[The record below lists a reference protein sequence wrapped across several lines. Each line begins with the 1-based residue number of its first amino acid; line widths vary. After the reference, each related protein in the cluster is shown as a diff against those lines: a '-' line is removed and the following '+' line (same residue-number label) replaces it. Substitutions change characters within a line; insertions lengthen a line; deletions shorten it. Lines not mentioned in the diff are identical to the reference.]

1 MTDKEK
7 KSAKNRRYYERHCK
21 KPDGIFL
28 DQRTGRVW
36 EHNGYSKRINW
47 SRQMLDDLRSMYP
60 NTFNYELAHIL
71 GVSSRT
77 MIRKARELGLKK
89 DREWLRGVYR
99 ENMKVAHILNKVH
112 GNKGQFKKGVRSSP
126 ETEFKSGRRK
136 PLTDEQ
142 ESKRRESL
150 KRSWCLR
157 RAKERRKKNEAV
169 AAI

>member
-7 KSAKNRRYYERHCK
+7 KSAKNRRYYERRFK

-36 EHNGYSKRINW
+36 EHRGYSKHIYW
-47 SRQMLDDLRSMYP
+47 SRQMLDDLRVMYP
-60 NTFNYELAHIL
+60 NTFNYDLAHIL

-77 MIRKARELGLKK
+77 MIRKARELGLEK
-89 DREWLRGVYR
+89 DRVWLNGVYR
-99 ENMKVAHILNKVH
+99 ENVRVACCMNKVH

-126 ETEFKSGRRK
+126 ETEFKPGRRK

-142 ESKRRESL
+142 EAKRRESL

>member
-1 MTDKEK
+1 MTNWY
-7 KSAKNRRYYERHCK
+7 AKNRK

-28 DQRTGRVW
+28 DRTTGRLW

-47 SRQMLDDLRSMYP
+47 SRQMLDDLRTMYP
-60 NTFNYELAHIL
+60 TTFNTELAHIL

-77 MIRKARELGLKK
+77 MIRKARELGLEK
-89 DREWLRGVYR
+89 DREWLMGVYR
-99 ENMKVAHILNKVH
+99 ENVRVAHCMNKVH
-112 GNKGQFKKGVRSSP
+112 GNSGQFKRGVRSSP
-126 ETEFKSGRRK
+126 DTEFKSGTHK

-142 ESKRRESL
+142 EAKRRESL

-169 AAI
+169 ATLVNTSVTSVKV

>member
-1 MTDKEK
+1 MNKEI
-7 KSAKNRRYYERHCK
+7 KSAKNRRYYERRFK

-36 EHNGYSKRINW
+36 EHRGYSKHIYW

-60 NTFNYELAHIL
+60 TTFNYDLAHIL

-77 MIRKARELGLKK
+77 MIRKARELGLEK

-99 ENMKVAHILNKVH
+99 ENVRVACCLNKVH

-126 ETEFKSGRRK
+126 DTEFKSGRRK

-142 ESKRRESL
+142 EAKRRESL

-157 RAKERRKKNEAV
+157 RAKERRRKNELLS
-169 AAI
+169 